1 MRLHT
6 LTLNGYKRF
15 KAPTE
20 IHLDEPVIALVG
32 PNEAGK
38 TSILQALMELNSD
51 EALERS
57 NHSRGGQIRGIDPI
71 SAKYLLE
78 EKDLQLVAD
87 LPLSVQPK
95 WLTVSKSW
103 IGQRTATLTPSAR
116 WDNSHLKKVN
126 AMLSKVISDL
136 PENYAVGD
144 AAALDS
150 LRRGSSFLRR
160 LESVDEKSRVDV
172 MGGGKEFIGVI
183 DDLLRFLDGVFSV
196 NDKRSSV
203 TTEFQDT
210 VLTAQI
216 ELHDLVKYAREPSLE
231 AEATRRLLSSAPRY
245 LPFTE
250 ESRDVPASLNI
261 AVETPDIPLGLRN
274 LLGIAGL
281 SLPSLQRALKLED
294 WAQLEFTLSAANER
308 LSDVMES
315 WSQEQV
321 SVRFRVDHG
330 ILRIF
335 FSSSGKS
342 AFTEISE
349 RSDGLRSYVA
359 LMGSLHAKSDLG
371 VERPSGRSQ
380 EVGERGVSRQAK
392 RPSVTA
398 RKNARPVILLV
409 DEAENHLHYDAQ
421 ADLVNVFTSQKLA
434 QQVIYSTHSA
444 GCLPEDLGAGVR
456 VVSPIPKSEQ
466 SEVRNWFWQSG
477 AGFSPILLGMGATSL
492 AFSSVRSVIIAEGAT
507 ELILLPTLI
516 REAIQSKKVGFQVA
530 PGLSEVH
537 PRMIGELD
545 SEGARVCY
553 LVDGDKGG
561 DDLRKKLEGA
571 GIQGSRIF
579 SVSGSFDGKVTEDLL
594 DEQVYRRVINRLLTS
609 SHGASAAIPDTRQL
623 GDVNRP
629 GLVNAW
635 CKEIDVPSPSKRTVA
650 QELVREA
657 RISSVLSVEG
667 GVLVRELHEK
677 VLEGLKA

>member
-15 KAPTE
+15 KTSTE

-38 TSILQALMELNSD
+38 TSILQTLMALNDD
-51 EALERS
+51 EPLERS
-57 NHSRGGQIRGIDPI
+57 HLSRGSQMRGADPI

-78 EKDLQLVAD
+78 EKDLQLIKD
-87 LPLSVQPK
+87 LALPVQPK
-95 WLTVSKSW
+95 WLTISKSW
-103 IGQRTATLTPSAR
+103 IGQREATLTPSMR
-116 WDNSHLKKVN
+116 WDNSYLKTTNERLAKVM
-126 AMLSKVISDL
+126 ASL
-136 PENYAVGD
+136 PESYPVGG
-144 AAALDS
+144 AAALDR
-150 LRRGSSFLRR
+150 LRKGLHFLRE
-160 LESVDEKSRVDV
+160 LESVSEKSRLNAVR
-172 MGGGKEFIGVI
+172 GGKEFVGVT
-183 DDLLRFLDGVFSV
+183 DHLLRFLDGIPA
-196 NDKRSSV
+196 KRGSSSV
-203 TTEFQDT
+203 SAAFQDD
-210 VLTAQI
+210 VIAAQI
-216 ELHDLVKYAREPSLE
+216 ALHDLAEYAIKPSLDT
-231 AEATRRLLSSAPRY
+231 EATRRLFASAPRY
-245 LPFTE
+245 LSFTE
-250 ESRDVPASLNI
+250 ESRDVPASLNV
-261 AVETPDIPLGLRN
+261 AVEVPEISLGLRN

-281 SLPSLQRALKLED
+281 SLTSLQRALQLED
-294 WAQLEFTLSAANER
+294 WARLEFTLSAANER
-308 LSDVMES
+308 LSDVLAS
-315 WSQEQV
+315 WSQEQI
-321 SVRFRVDHG
+321 SVRFRVDNG

-359 LMGSLHAKSDLG
+359 LMGSIHAKSDRGMEKSPDRL
-371 VERPSGRSQ
+371 Q
-380 EVGERGVSRQAK
+380 EDGEWQASRRAKSSPVS
-392 RPSVTA
+392 V
-398 RKNARPVILLV
+398 RKNERPVILLV

-466 SEVRNWFWQSG
+466 SEVKNWFWQTG
-477 AGFSPILLGMGATSL
+477 AGFTPILLGMGATSL
-492 AFSSVRSVIIAEGAT
+492 AFSSVRSVVIAEGAT

-553 LVDGDKGG
+553 IVDGDKGG
-561 DDLRKKLEGA
+561 DDLRKKLERA
-571 GIQGSRIF
+571 GIQGGRIF
-579 SVSGSFDGKVTEDLL
+579 SVSGSYDGKVTEDLL
-594 DEQVYRRVINRLLTS
+594 DEQVYRRVINRLLIS
-609 SHGASAAIPDTRQL
+609 SHGASAAIPDSRHL

-629 GLVNAW
+629 GLVTVW
-635 CKEIDVPSPSKRTVA
+635 CKENNVPSPSKRTVA

-657 RISSVLSVEG
+657 RISSVLSAEG
-667 GVLVRELHEK
+667 SVSVRELHEK
-677 VLEGLKA
+677 ILEGLKL